1 MDLGLSNK
9 RAIVTGG
16 SKGIGRAVVE
26 ELLREGAHVSL
37 CARDADE
44 VTATAEELSA
54 LGTVFGHAV
63 DVRDADQVAAYVAR
77 SAEQLGGLDI
87 LVNNAGGA
95 HPGTF
100 ETLDDETILADY
112 NIKVLSWMRMFRA
125 ALPYLR
131 QSGSPRVVNVGSVY
145 AKGPDHNF
153 FSTTVQ
159 RAAGLNLS
167 KALAQEF
174 APEGILVN
182 AVNIGCVVTPQ
193 WHNIHQKRRPD
204 LSEDEFFALMSDD
217 IPMGRY
223 GSVDEVSAAIAFL
236 ASPRASYI
244 TGASLDIA
252 GGMGRYV

>member
-1 MDLGLSNK
+1 MDLGLSK
-9 RAIVTGG
+9 KKALVTGG
-16 SKGIGRAVVE
+16 SKGIGRGVVA
-26 ELLREGAHVSL
+26 ELLREGATVSFCARDQEEVAATADELGTLGEVYGHVVDV
-37 CARDADE
+37 RDADE
-44 VTATAEELSA
+44 VTR
-54 LGTVFGHAV
+54 FV
-63 DVRDADQVAAYVAR
+63 DA
-77 SAEQLGGLDI
+77 SAEQLGGIDI

-112 NIKVLSWMRMFRA
+112 NIKVLSWMRLFRA
-125 ALPYLR
+125 ALAHLR
-131 QSGSPRVVNVGSVY
+131 ESESARVVNVGSVY

-182 AVNIGCVVTPQ
+182 AVNIGCIVTPQ
-193 WHNIHQKRRPD
+193 WRNIHQKRRPE
-204 LSEDEFFALMSDD
+204 LSEEEFFQAMSDE
-217 IPMGRY
+217 IPLGRF
-223 GSVDEVSAAIAFL
+223 GTVEEVSAAVAFL